1 MPPFSIVPLSRPDLA
16 LTLIT
21 ENGKPSL
28 ALLPKDSG
36 NRLQLFDMPAP
47 CPETKPTVPP
57 ATREPHALL
66 LQAGAK
72 AGIPKMPADY
82 IGEGH
87 IVDFVVSF
95 VKTGD
100 KTAVVL
106 EFTAELIKSGSLA
119 QAIANISARFYG
131 IPLDA
136 NLVGTY
142 LTLLKQPTPN
152 KGLADFFKR
161 VKGNKAVM
169 DKIIAAGTD
178 YAALAREIG
187 ANGFAISPQD
197 LQNYLSSWQ
206 FFGSVLTGLKD
217 SVEISEAQYDDRIG
231 YTSGDYNITGLG
243 PESDQALINGYLS
256 ATSWVTKL
264 DGFGD
269 FGLPMQALM
278 IPVSTI
284 MWDGLSGQH
293 NFSFKELGP
302 MMFDGFTDAM
312 QATADGLQDFG
323 NDLSSL

>member
-1 MPPFSIVPLSRPDLA
+1 MPPFSIVPVSRPDLA

-28 ALLPKDSG
+28 ALRPKNSG

-47 CPETKPTVPP
+47 CPETEPTAP
-57 ATREPHALL
+57 AAAREPHALL
-66 LQAGAK
+66 IKAGAK
-72 AGIPKMPADY
+72 AGIPKVPADY
-82 IGEGH
+82 IGEAH
-87 IVDFVVSF
+87 IVDFIVSF

-100 KTAVVL
+100 KTATVL
-106 EFTAELIKSGSLA
+106 EVAADLIKGLSLA

-161 VKGNKAVM
+161 VKGNKAAM
-169 DKIIAAGTD
+169 DKLIAAGTD

-187 ANGFAISPQD
+187 ANGFTISPQD
-197 LQNYLSSWQ
+197 LQNYLTPWQ

-217 SVEISEAQYDDRIG
+217 SGEINEAQYEERIG
-231 YTSGDYNITGLG
+231 YKSGDYDISGLG
-243 PESDQALINGYLS
+243 PEADQDLINGYLS
-256 ATSWVTKL
+256 ATSLVTQIG
-264 DGFGD
+264 GFSEYA
-269 FGLPMQALM
+269 LPMQALM
-278 IPVSTI
+278 IPASTI

-302 MMFDGFTDAM
+302 MMFDGFTDAL
-312 QATADGLQDFG
+312 QSTADGLQSFG
-323 NDLSSL
+323 DDLSSL

>member
-1 MPPFSIVPLSRPDLA
+1 MPPFSIVPVSRPDLA
-16 LTLIT
+16 LTLVT
-21 ENGKPSL
+21 EDGKPAL
-28 ALLPKDSG
+28 ALLPKDAG

-47 CPETKPTVPP
+47 GETMLDAP
-57 ATREPHALL
+57 AAAEPEPHALL

-72 AGIPKMPADY
+72 AGIPKISADY

-87 IVDFVVSF
+87 IVDFIVSF
-95 VKTGD
+95 VKTSD
-100 KTAVVL
+100 KTQAVLDV
-106 EFTAELIKSGSLA
+106 TGDLINGVSLA
-119 QAIANISARFYG
+119 QAIANVSAGVYG

-161 VKGNKAVM
+161 VKSNKAVM
-169 DKIIAAGTD
+169 DKLIAAGTD

-187 ANGFAISPQD
+187 ANGFSISPQD

-217 SVEISEAQYDDRIG
+217 SGEISEAQYDERIG
-231 YTSGDYNITGLG
+231 YKSGDYDITGMG
-243 PESDQALINGYLS
+243 PESDEALINGYLS

-284 MWDGLSGQH
+284 MWDGLSGQN

-302 MMFDGFTDAM
+302 MMFDGFTDAL
-312 QATADGLQDFG
+312 QSTADGLQSFG
-323 NDLSSL
+323 NDLSSI